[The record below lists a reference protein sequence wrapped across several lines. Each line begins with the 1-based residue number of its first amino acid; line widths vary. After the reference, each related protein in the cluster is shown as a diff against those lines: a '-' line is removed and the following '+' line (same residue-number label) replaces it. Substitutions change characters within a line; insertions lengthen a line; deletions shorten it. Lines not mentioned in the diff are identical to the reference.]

1 VSPKLLEVSGLA
13 KHFPVGPRP
22 LWGDGPMLHAVDG
35 VDFALGPGETL
46 GIVGESGCGKS
57 TLGRLVLRLSE
68 PSAGRITFD
77 GRDITHLPQAAM
89 RGLRAQLQV
98 VFQDPMS
105 SLDPRM
111 TVGEIV
117 AEPLRNMGWPV
128 ARRAARVAELLHLT
142 GLPEAAARRTPDA
155 FSGGQRQRIAI
166 ARAIAPSPRLIVC
179 DEAVSALDVSI
190 QAQILNLFA
199 DLQAQLGLALLFIG
213 HDLAVVR
220 HVSHSIAVM
229 YLGRLVE
236 LSSEATLFDRPAHPY
251 TRALLDSAPVANPR
265 TRRHGVVLTGELPS
279 PIDRPP
285 GCHFSTRC
293 PRVQPECTQAAPEWR
308 PLPGDA
314 AHYVRCHFP
323 LTEA

>member
-1 VSPKLLEVSGLA
+1 MSANLLEVSGLE
-13 KHFPVGPRP
+13 KHFPVGRRP
-22 LWGDGPMLHAVDG
+22 LWGQAPILHAVDG
-35 VDFALGPGETL
+35 VDFALEPGETL

-77 GRDITHLPQAAM
+77 GQDITHLPQSSM
-89 RGLRAQLQV
+89 RGLRARLQV

-111 TVGEIV
+111 TVAEIV
-117 AEPLRNMGWPV
+117 AEPLRNMGWSA
-128 ARRAARVAELLHLT
+128 ARRAARVAELLDLT
-142 GLPEAAARRTPDA
+142 GLAESAARRTPDA

-166 ARAIAPSPRLIVC
+166 ARAIAPSPVLIVC

-190 QAQILNLFA
+190 QAQILNLFS
-199 DLQAQLGLALLFIG
+199 DLQGRLGLALLFIG

-236 LSSEATLFDRPAHPY
+236 LAPEATLFECPAHPY
-251 TRALLDSAPVANPR
+251 TRALLDSAPVPNPR
-265 TRRHGVVLTGELPS
+265 ARRGGAALTGELPS
-279 PIDRPP
+279 PIDRPS

-293 PRVQPECTQAAPEWR
+293 PRVQPECRQVAPEWR
-308 PLPGDA
+308 VLPGDA

-323 LTEA
+323 LTED

>member
-1 VSPKLLEVSGLA
+1 VSAKLLEVSGLE
-13 KHFPVGPRP
+13 KRFPVGRRP
-22 LWGDGPMLHAVDG
+22 LWGDRPVLHAVEG
-35 VDFALGPGETL
+35 VDFALEPGETL
-46 GIVGESGCGKS
+46 GVVGESGCGKS

-68 PSAGRITFD
+68 PSAGRINFE
-77 GRDITHLPQAAM
+77 GRDITHLPLAAM

-117 AEPLRNMGWPV
+117 AEPLRNMGWSA
-128 ARRAARVAELLHLT
+128 ARRATRVAELLHLT
-142 GLPEAAARRTPDA
+142 GLPEAAARRTPNA

-199 DLQAQLGLALLFIG
+199 DLQVQLGLALLFIG

-236 LSSEATLFDRPAHPY
+236 LAPEATLFERPAHPY

-265 TRRHGVVLTGELPS
+265 VRRPGAALTGELPS
-279 PIDRPP
+279 PIDRPS

-293 PRVQPECTQAAPEWR
+293 PRVRTECTRVAPEWR
-308 PLPGDA
+308 SLPGEDT
-314 AHYVRCHFP
+314 HYVRCHFP

>member
-1 VSPKLLEVSGLA
+1 MSANLLEVAGLE
-13 KHFPVGPRP
+13 KRFPVGRRP
-22 LWGDGPMLHAVDG
+22 LWGDSTMLHAVDG
-35 VDFALGPGETL
+35 VDFSLKSGETL

-68 PSAGRITFD
+68 PSGGSITFD
-77 GRDITHLPQAAM
+77 GQDITHLPQSSL

-111 TVGEIV
+111 TVAEIV
-117 AEPLRNMGWPV
+117 AEPLRNMGWSR
-128 ARRAARVAELLHLT
+128 ARQTARVAELLHVT
-142 GLPEAAARRTPDA
+142 GLPEAASRRTPDA

-199 DLQAQLGLALLFIG
+199 DLQAQLGMALLFIG

-236 LSSEATLFDRPAHPY
+236 LAPEPALFQRPAHPY
-251 TRALLDSAPVANPR
+251 TRALLDSAPVPNPR
-265 TRRHGVVLTGELPS
+265 ARRQGAALTGELPS

-293 PRVQPECTQAAPEWR
+293 PRVQPECTQRAPEWR
-308 PLPGDA
+308 RLPGDDT
-314 AHYVRCHFP
+314 HHVRCHFP